1 MEIFVNVL
9 LKKSLTVATLLSVV
23 FCMSG
28 FSGCSKNCAE
38 GSCAK
43 KETKVKKTVSVKS
56 GKSEKKSS
64 KNKKGNSS
72 KHEDLDGDS
81 NIDDV
86 AFLDNLSTEKALRA
100 QQEIA
105 RLIAMIEEENRSLSK
120 EQELAEQPYQ
130 TVLFEP
136 GSSQLDEEQHFLVG
150 ENAQKISEAVKA
162 GRTVIVRGHSD
173 SIESNYS
180 DAEAFN
186 LAQMRAETVKNEFVK
201 AGIPEASVEVASI
214 GKEEPIVYNFDKE
227 QQERSL
233 PNRRVEILTI

>member
-1 MEIFVNVL
+1 MNIL
-9 LKKSLTVATLLSVV
+9 LKRGLTVATLLGAV

-28 FSGCSKNCAE
+28 FSGCSKNCSE
-38 GSCAK
+38 GPCTNKGAK
-43 KETKVKKTVSVKS
+43 TKKSSTVKAGKTEKKNKKVKKEKS
-56 GKSEKKSS
+56 RKY
-64 KNKKGNSS
+64 NDFD
-72 KHEDLDGDS
+72 ED
-81 NIDDV
+81 NNVDDV
-86 AFLDNLSTEKALRA
+86 AFLDTLSTEKALQA

-105 RLIAMIEEENRSLSK
+105 RLIAMIEEENKSLGK
-120 EQELAEQPYQ
+120 EQEFAEQPYQ

-136 GSSQLDEEQHFLVG
+136 GSAQLDEEQNLLVG

-186 LAQMRAETVKNEFVK
+186 LAQLRAEAVKQEFVK
-201 AGIPEASVEVASI
+201 AGIPETSVEVASI
-214 GKEEPIVYNFDKE
+214 GKGEPIVYNFDKE